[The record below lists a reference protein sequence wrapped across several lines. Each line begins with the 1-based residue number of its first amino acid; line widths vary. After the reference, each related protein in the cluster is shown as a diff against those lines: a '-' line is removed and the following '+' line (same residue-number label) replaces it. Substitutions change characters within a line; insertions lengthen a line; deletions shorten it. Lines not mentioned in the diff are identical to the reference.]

1 VAGPSSRQRR
11 WLPYLG
17 GGLAGLV
24 IAATLLW
31 SGALT
36 HRTVL
41 RTVPEPA
48 GAAALPAQNATPT
61 ATPGPAGAVSPPSGT
76 APKLDIR
83 SVLRAV
89 EPGVVFITD
98 FAPAPGGGGTTAV
111 GQGTGMVLTPSGLV
125 LTNAHVVAAASSITV
140 QPVGQTDVFPAKVVA
155 TDPTDDVAVVQIQ
168 NPGTLTP
175 VPMGHSADVEVGDP
189 VVAIGNALGLSPGGP
204 SVTAGIISALHR
216 TLTTD
221 NGTGGRETLTDLIQ
235 TDAAINPGNSGGP
248 LVDADGQVIGMNTAV
263 STDGQNVA
271 FVIPIDRIAPLLP
284 GLEKGTVPPSIQG
297 FLGVSLGDAPN
308 NGGAVVQT
316 VNANSAG
323 AAAGLQAGDI
333 ITAINGTK
341 VAGAS
346 DAQGDIQ
353 QYTSGTKLTFTITR
367 NGSPQTLT
375 ATLGSRPA
383 SS

>member
-1 VAGPSSRQRR
+1 
-11 WLPYLG
+11 
-17 GGLAGLV
+17 
-24 IAATLLW
+24 
-31 SGALT
+31 
-36 HRTVL
+36 
-41 RTVPEPA
+41 
-48 GAAALPAQNATPT
+48 
-61 ATPGPAGAVSPPSGT
+61 
-76 APKLDIR
+76 
-83 SVLRAV
+83 
-89 EPGVVFITD
+89 VVFITD